1 MAEEKKEPPKTI
13 GTATTI
19 RDWVTAYYG
28 DDAIDYSK
36 KNKVRH
42 SIRVCQFA
50 SVVAIVTK
58 NSKKAHTDFFE
69 SSYTAVD
76 TTYVKAAEL
85 IVRLIE
91 TKYRENRPLT
101 MEDFKNCGG
110 KDLFDGRPNFD
121 EICEDYIG
129 KGGMVEMGEMS
140 FPSPK
145 GQDLRREKESFKDF
159 DKWLKESTDYEKD
172 ERALEKRRL
181 MYGSMVDDL
190 DDVKSDF
197 EQLLQLASPEERNSG
212 ALNGK
217 TLHEIYNAVTDKAA
231 KMQRELKGK
240 KSSLDFDVRDDIEAA
255 VAIRYEAAKKTAKVA
270 ALGGVTAASLGAVV
284 GGVFWPAFLVIPVY
298 ALAKKWLPDWAK
310 SLGEMWGHFEKSL
323 KTRYERQKVDSYYHY
338 LVSFMETGGKPKIR
352 FKDRFFLTKD
362 VIKCLKKGA
371 KSGSVGATFEDNDG
385 ITRKSEID
393 RAKET
398 TSIAFGNYLKDTD
411 KVVAVDKQAL
421 LDNGLSQI
429 SKDDATF
436 GQFIELASR
445 YEEYQTGLDPEAKLG
460 FQVKYANKLNESA
473 EHLIF
478 ETPMKSMTHFQDL
491 VATSLADDGK
501 ILSSI
506 KDVASHDVVPRIAR
520 LRTFA
525 SKELSGVNADECK
538 GKTLAEFINREVAE
552 IPAANASDG
561 TFVNPTDAHLE
572 QAITWINA
580 LIRDPKDEHRVIVNP
595 GIAMGV
601 DSKPISVD
609 KINAEI
615 GRIAEAKD
623 KDRCSKLLQAKMENV
638 FLIETRADAR
648 LTFKALTS
656 GDFGGKMA
664 DLAEFFKQAG
674 EMNYENIDSM
684 TFSTLVYNV
693 TGSSKITPPEA
704 GRYLRDRL
712 SKSARDIF
720 ATYINQD
727 GIRQKFSEDL
737 KSLTTYLQK
746 INGCSLL
753 NSAQKASLSAGA
765 KGYVTEAFDR
775 FIKDMSNDFMGVYD
789 RKTVD
794 NYIDSEYISGGFK
807 TLFRTDSS
815 AEVLKI
821 KNKLDCL
828 SSLNSAHQNLKLNGY
843 NMSATDQQIIG
854 KILLRDS
861 VDGFDSVKVRGAGD
875 KLVDFLSNKL
885 NTSKNYLSFAGVD
898 VSNIENEITR
908 DGTPYKEIKQK
919 LSFITTGDMS
929 TSDYF
934 DKYAALIALK
944 NRTVVEFR
952 QCLSKLVTSKCG
964 SDRPNDW
971 LQTEEGKSL
980 YSKAIEVWGKGLFA
994 DIDKAFEDI
1003 KTLARAGMTA
1013 AEQAEFNAK
1022 ITKLGDPTALS
1033 NEIKRYSSAYEY
1045 GLSEEK
1051 SLGA

>member
-1 MAEEKKEPPKTI
+1 MAEEKKESTSI

-19 RDWVTAYYG
+19 RDWVMAYYG

-121 EICEDYIG
+121 AICEDYIG

-371 KSGSVGATFEDNDG
+371 KSGSVGATYEDNDG

-398 TSIAFGNYLKDTD
+398 TSIAFGTYLKAKD
-411 KVVAVDKQAL
+411 KGDDQAVAIDKKTELYGKVEAIVP
-421 LDNGLSQI
+421 DN
-429 SKDDATF
+429 ATF
-436 GQFIELASR
+436 DQFIRLANR
-445 YEEYQTGLDPEAKLG
+445 YEEYQASLDSDTKYTFQLNYAKKLG
-460 FQVKYANKLNESA
+460 DSA
-473 EHLIF
+473 VHLIF
-478 ETPMKSMTHFQDL
+478 ETPMESMSRFHDI
-491 VATSLADDGK
+491 VSKALADDGK
-501 ILSSI
+501 IMTTM
-506 KDVASHDVVPRIAR
+506 KDVESADSAGVERIKR
-520 LRTFA
+520 LREFA
-525 SKELSGVNADECK
+525 SKELAELNADEWK
-538 GKTLAEFINREVAE
+538 GKTFDEFIRRPAEPKMERTELVEGLDLTRDVHVENAISYIEHIKVNPKDFREVVSQEGEDGAIFTLNTIQQE
-552 IPAANASDG
+552 IAQISNSDDKERVNTLLWSQIELVFKEASR
-561 TFVNPTDAHLE
+561 
-572 QAITWINA
+572 
-580 LIRDPKDEHRVIVNP
+580 RDTVEAYESVFNDEFTGRHAFSKIFDEIKDMSFGDI
-595 GIAMGV
+595 
-601 DSKPISVD
+601 DSD
-609 KINAEI
+609 KY
-615 GRIAEAKD
+615 
-623 KDRCSKLLQAKMENV
+623 SKLVEDLEKKSRV
-638 FLIETRADAR
+638 
-648 LTFKALTS
+648 S
-656 GDFGGKMA
+656 PMA
-664 DLAEFFKQAG
+664 
-674 EMNYENIDSM
+674 M
-684 TFSTLVYNV
+684 
-693 TGSSKITPPEA
+693 
-704 GRYLRDRL
+704 GRYLRGKI
-712 SKSARDIF
+712 SKKAQDVFSYYLNAPG
-720 ATYINQD
+720 NQT
-727 GIRQKFSEDL
+727 K
-737 KSLTTYLQK
+737 
-746 INGCSLL
+746 
-753 NSAQKASLSAGA
+753 
-765 KGYVTEAFDR
+765 
-775 FIKDMSNDFMGVYD
+775 
-789 RKTVD
+789 
-794 NYIDSEYISGGFK
+794 
-807 TLFRTDSS
+807 FRTDLPFLIEFLSKLNSTPLLNQQQKAALTKIATENVKDAFDKFAKNMSIDFVGNYDATKIRQYLQDDYASGGLKNLFVSDNS
-815 AEVLKI
+815 ADTRDIE
-821 KNKLDCL
+821 NKLN
-828 SSLNSAHQNLKLNGY
+828 SLRLGYGNVQETLKFNGKFD
-843 NMSATDQQIIG
+843 MSGRDKSIIST
-854 KILLRDS
+854 ILLRDES
-861 VDGFDSVKVRGAGD
+861 DKFQKVRVRD
-875 KLVDFLSNKL
+875 SKDPLIDYLSNLK
-885 NTSKNYLSFAGVD
+885 
-898 VSNIENEITR
+898 VSNSYSGATFVGADASNIVTR
-908 DGTPYKEIKQK
+908 IKDDTNLPYAQLQKKLASIGNDPMTDEIK
-919 LSFITTGDMS
+919 SW
-929 TSDYF
+929 Y
-934 DKYAALIALK
+934 DKYAAVVALK
-944 NRTVVEFR
+944 NKAICEFR
-952 QCLSKLVTSKCG
+952 ECLVTIAYALG
-964 SDRPNDW
+964 GTNIDVW
-971 LQTEEGKSL
+971 LSTPAGRALYGQAIQAWTNGLFKDIDAKIEEYEKKLDSEYGIE
-980 YSKAIEVWGKGLFA
+980 KAIL
-994 DIDKAFEDI
+994 
-1003 KTLARAGMTA
+1003 
-1013 AEQAEFNAK
+1013 
-1022 ITKLGDPTALS
+1022 LS
-1033 NEIKRYSSAYEY
+1033 EKETKRYGGTYKLT
-1045 GLSEEK
+1045 LSEGTKE
-1051 SLGA
+1051 LG